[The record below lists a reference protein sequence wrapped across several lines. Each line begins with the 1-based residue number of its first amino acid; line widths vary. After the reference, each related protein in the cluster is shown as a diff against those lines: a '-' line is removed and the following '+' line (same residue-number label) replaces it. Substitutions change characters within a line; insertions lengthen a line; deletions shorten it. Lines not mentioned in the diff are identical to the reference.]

1 MSTARGSQS
10 WTRWSASGER
20 ERRKLRKRTSEG
32 AGLTVNGMVHQRD
45 WNETETGTD
54 MDLLAG
60 KRKVRVISYEL
71 FVGWFVGFSFG
82 CKTLPSVMNG
92 TVR

>member
-1 MSTARGSQS
+1 
-10 WTRWSASGER
+10 
-20 ERRKLRKRTSEG
+20 
-32 AGLTVNGMVHQRD
+32 
-45 WNETETGTD
+45 

-71 FVGWFVGFSFG
+71 FVGWLVCFSFG

-92 TVR
+92 TVRKDLE